1 MIDSF
6 TTWFKSRTARE
17 QLLLSAAAMI
27 ILGGGALLVAYQ
39 AASSYR
45 ASAAADLAAALQMRD
60 DLTRLKSLEGGQA
73 SAPLPNSDGSVRG
86 IVVAAASQFGLAPA
100 RIEPDGPTGI
110 RTSFEPASAQ
120 SVYQWVDAVERGG
133 LVVSRIEL
141 VRAGEGDIVQAGATI
156 VSK

>member
-100 RIEPDGPTGI
+100 RIEPRSNRQAPKAFISGSTRWSVAG
-110 RTSFEPASAQ
+110 SSSAALN
-120 SVYQWVDAVERGG
+120 S
-133 LVVSRIEL
+133 
-141 VRAGEGDIVQAGATI
+141 
-156 VSK
+156 